1 MEVEHTD
8 THLTSN
14 PSHLHTNQLTTKP
27 KQSAAL
33 AQSLAAREAE
43 LASTKQRLAEAEAAA
58 HAPSPAVVDS
68 VGRFFFVWFFCVCD
82 YSLANPPTDQPP
94 DQSFRLHPPN
104 PNERTGAWRR

>member
-1 MEVEHTD
+1 MRVYSVYIKNKSWAHTHTPD
-8 THLTSN
+8 TPLHF
-14 PSHLHTNQLTTKP
+14 HTNQPTTKP

-68 VGRFFFVWFFCVCD
+68 VG
-82 YSLANPPTDQPP
+82 SL
-94 DQSFRLHPPN
+94 F
-104 PNERTGAWRR
+104 